1 MIKEIGFLPLAPSSY
16 VLSSVWKCASPC
28 SVLMSWNKWW
38 GGSRGRQRGKRLD
51 PHLNLF
57 SLKIQVVL
65 SSVSPV
71 LIKLLFASERSPQLT
86 PPPNPYRGRS
96 SESAQND
103 LRAWAA
109 EGGLMKAAGRNSS
122 CKEISATCSAKGGE
136 PISPLIGIGIGERI
150 TANQFSAVS
159 IKVWL
164 SINSQ
169 EKMAS
174 LIGFACYRLA
184 PDYFTPCRRWNGKV
198 ILIWIGMLIGIF
210 TRLNVLGHADINTV
224 LTEAIKLSVKYV
236 KIDVIKCWINACL
249 STYCAC

>member
-1 MIKEIGFLPLAPSSY
+1 MA
-16 VLSSVWKCASPC
+16 W
-28 SVLMSWNKWW
+28 
-38 GGSRGRQRGKRLD
+38 D

-57 SLKIQVVL
+57 SFKIQVVL
-65 SSVSPV
+65 SSVSPI
-71 LIKLLFASERSPQLT
+71 LIKLLFASERSPHLT
-86 PPPNPYRGRS
+86 PPPGPYHGCS

-103 LRAWAA
+103 LRARAA
-109 EGGLMKAAGRNSS
+109 EGAFMKAVGRTCS
-122 CKEISATCSAKGGE
+122 CREEISAMCSAKGGE
-136 PISPLIGIGIGERI
+136 PISPPIGIRIGERI
-150 TANQFSAVS
+150 ASNQFSTVS

-210 TRLNVLGHADINTV
+210 TRLNVLGRADINTV